1 VHQLG
6 VFFHVARPPWQP
18 GQPLLCWDRLIT
30 AGIRSDADW
39 QHPKVAVGYGGHLI
53 ALHQMLSGAR
63 QWARSGE
70 TIVRVRIPQAN
81 LADIRSNSEEYY
93 CYPNEIPAAWLEVVG
108 ESETDWTPSER

>member
-1 VHQLG
+1 
-6 VFFHVARPPWQP
+6 
-18 GQPLLCWDRLIT
+18 LLCWDRLIT